1 MSAVLDALV
10 VGLGAMGS
18 ATLHEL
24 ARRGARVAGIDRF
37 EPPHMHGSTHGRTRI
52 IREAYYESPVY
63 VPLIRRAYELW
74 DDLERLS
81 GERLF
86 HRTGGLMIGPADGEL
101 VSGALRSAREHDI
114 AHELLDAASVA
125 RRYPHFRVAREHVA
139 LLETRAGILFPER
152 CVATMLGLASRHGA
166 QIRMGERLL
175 AWESGPDVV
184 RCYTDHGEISA
195 ARLVLCAG
203 PWLPE
208 LIANLSLPL
217 EVERQTFHWFVPAAG
232 RARFGP
238 EQCPIALWEY
248 DAGRLLATFPDFGD
262 GVKVGV
268 HHEGEIT
275 TPQRCRRTIGEDEDA
290 QVRALLG
297 RCLPDAAGS
306 LADSAVCLYT
316 NTPDHHFVIDRHPAS
331 ERVIVVSPCS
341 GHGFKF
347 ASVIGEVSACL
358 ALGEDPALDLE
369 PFRLARLG
377 PASQ

>member
-1 MSAVLDALV
+1 MLDALV

-18 ATLHEL
+18 ATLYEL

-37 EPPHMHGSTHGRTRI
+37 ETPHTQGSTHGRTRI

-74 DDLERLS
+74 DDLERAA

-86 HRTGGLMIGPADGEL
+86 HRTGGLMIGPPDGEL

-114 AHELLDAASVA
+114 PHELLDGAAVTK
-125 RRYPHFRVAREHVA
+125 RFPHFQLTADQVA

-152 CVATMLGLASRHGA
+152 CVATMLALASRHGA
-166 QIRMGERLL
+166 EIRTGQRLL
-175 AWESGPDVV
+175 SWDAGSDVV
-184 RCYTDHGEISA
+184 RCHTDHGDVTA

-208 LIANLSLPL
+208 LIADLSLPL
-217 EVERQTFHWFVPAAG
+217 EVERQTFHWFIPAADRG
-232 RARFGP
+232 RFGP
-238 EQCPIALWEY
+238 DRCPIALWEY
-248 DAGRLLATFPDFGD
+248 SRGRLLATFPDFGD

-275 TPQRCRRTIGEDEDA
+275 TPQQCRRTIGEDEDA
-290 QVRALLG
+290 LVRGLLA
-297 RCLPDAAGS
+297 RCLPDAAGT

-316 NTPDHHFVIDRHPAS
+316 NTPDHHFILDRHPKS
-331 ERVIVVSPCS
+331 HRVIVVSPCS

-347 ASVIGEVSACL
+347 ASAIGEIGAQL
-358 ALGEDPALDLE
+358 ALGDEPSFDLE
-369 PFRLARLG
+369 PFRLSRFGRALK
-377 PASQ
+377 